1 MKKTLFILS
10 FAFFAVSAI
19 AQNPAM
25 PSGASAGFGSQFA
38 VTNGQGVIDG
48 KSSTSAIYAY
58 TGADSNW
65 TASFTNMNDK
75 EGVVIMYTKT
85 IAGPCVVTF
94 PSDCVIKQPVNMP
107 GVALSGTKF
116 QLNSVANGSF
126 QIVIQ
131 YKDGKYTVVVTR
143 TSMQ

>member
-1 MKKTLFILS
+1 MKKSILFLS
-10 FAFFAVSAI
+10 FAFFAISVI
-19 AQNPAM
+19 AQSSSM
-25 PSGASAGFGSQFA
+25 PSNASAGFGSQFA

-48 KSSTSAIYAY
+48 KNSSSAIYAY
-58 TGADSNW
+58 TGADSLW
-65 TASFTNMNDK
+65 TASFANMNDK

-85 IAGPCVVTF
+85 ITSPCVITF
-94 PSDCVIKQPVNMP
+94 PSDVVIKQPVNMP
-107 GVALSGTKF
+107 GVAFSGTRF

-126 QIVIQ
+126 QIVVQ

>member
-1 MKKTLFILS
+1 MKKQILILS
-10 FAFFAVSAI
+10 FAIAALSAVS
-19 AQNPAM
+19 QNSTNPQ
-25 PSGASAGFGSQFA
+25 AGFGSQFSI
-38 VTNGQGVIDG
+38 TNGTGVIDG
-48 KSSTSAIYAY
+48 KNSSSAIYAY

-85 IAGPCVVTF
+85 IPGPCVVTF
-94 PSDCVIKQPVNMP
+94 PDGCVIKQPVNMP

-116 QLNSVANGSF
+116 QLNSVANGTF
-126 QIVIQ
+126 QIVVQ
-131 YKDGKYTVVVTR
+131 YKDGKYTAVVTR